1 MAKYTQVNRWLR
13 VYTPLGADKLLLT
26 RFEGTERLSEAFCF
40 RLEMVAELDT
50 EVEFDKIL
58 GQQICVEIAPPKRPA
73 RYLSGIV
80 VAFSQGRRDD
90 AFQYFS
96 AEVRPKFWRL
106 SKRRQSRIFQQET
119 APKVLEAV
127 LAGVEQRPQL
137 TAEYLPHNFCVQ
149 YRESDF
155 EFANRLMEEEGIYY
169 FHEHERDGHKLI
181 LADAS
186 TQTKKLTDGATLK
199 FDPAR
204 GGRRDDVRIGAWTKT
219 QQIAATHYELW
230 DHQFQLPGQTLEA
243 SQALTTTVQ
252 AGRVTHTLAAKG
264 TETLG
269 DFDFPGGYAHRFD
282 GIDPAGAEQAD
293 DVQHVFTANVHA
305 ASVRMQRE
313 ACRALTI
320 AGESNAPHLAPGY
333 QFTLSGHFDGDGDY
347 FLTGVTHRATQSFSR
362 PGQEDEPP
370 TYENSFEC
378 VPAGLAW
385 RPAAST
391 PAPRIQ
397 GTQNAVVVGPAGEQ
411 IFTDKYGRIKVQFLW
426 DRQGLHDVHSSCWLR
441 VQQFAAGNSWGQV
454 HIPRVGQEVLVAF
467 HEGDPDQP
475 HVVGVNYNPQQ
486 MPPFDLPNERTITG
500 FKSHSKNGA
509 ANNFSGLLY
518 NDADGQEHVQ
528 LHSERT
534 MTHSAER
541 DFYGN
546 TGRQHHVNVG
556 QIHSCRVG
564 GLGTNHFYTSG
575 GGSGAGSASNGDEDA
590 APRIVG
596 SGEGGEGGSYVPP
609 FGWQEGLWGKFGM
622 AASNVF
628 GINSGNTAGLSTS
641 VTIGCND
648 GTVINPL
655 GYLAGVKRGDI
666 SGSAAAALLDGA
678 TPFALTPAALGA
690 SMGLAK
696 VVYGANTTMSYGPTT
711 TINNGS
717 SWTINASQFTSEAP
731 SLFAALHA
739 VGCVGL
745 FFIDQLKPNWAGG
758 VDFALISMLPA
769 MMIDCW
775 TATAV
780 LQQVEVSAKKIVGES
795 VHDATAIIQRENDEL
810 AAKITAAEREV
821 QVAEVAVEKAKLE
834 VFLDE
839 GEAEEDMSRNLLLIS
854 EEVLAVKQEELAVLR
869 ALGMQPTNE
878 EAIKARLTSA
888 LQVLL
893 AAKTKS
899 AVVTLATVGAVE
911 AAAILAFLV
920 TSIESGKGSGSG
932 SGLLDDAIIPD
943 TYLYD
948 SGNAY
953 RVCVPAIT
961 LAAAPNAEV
970 EGAAIYLKA
979 SGVPGESGDI
989 ELSADNST
997 FLTGGPLAS
1006 MLLQTTEEEIGAISA
1021 NAGPDGSIIL
1031 QCGEDMEP
1039 AGLTISA
1046 EEGIMLNAL
1055 EQISLRCLENMIE
1068 ITPEGITLTAGDS
1081 VIEITPAGITIEG
1094 PMLTLSGD
1102 AEVSV
1107 DAGEMSVEAGSFNL
1121 ESGETNVDAG
1131 ELNVS
1136 AADAN
1141 VEAAMVS
1148 IL

>member
-96 AEVRPKFWRL
+96 AEVRPKFWNL
-106 SKRRQSRIFQQET
+106 SKRRQSRIFQQKTAPQVLET
-119 APKVLEAV
+119 A
-127 LAGVEQRPQL
+127 LAGVEQQPQL

-169 FHEHERDGHKLI
+169 FHEHTRDGHKLL

-186 TQTKKLTDGATLK
+186 TQAKKLTDGATLK

-219 QQIAATHYELW
+219 QRIAATHYELW
-230 DHQFQLPGQTLEA
+230 DHQFQLPGQTLGA

-252 AGRVTHTLAAKG
+252 AGGVTHTLAAKG

-293 DVQHVFTANVHA
+293 DVQHVFTANDCA
-305 ASVRMQRE
+305 AGLRMQRE

-333 QFTLSGHFDGDGDY
+333 QFTLAGHYDGDGDY

-378 VPAGLAW
+378 VPASLAW

-426 DRQGLHDVHSSCWLR
+426 DRQGQHDVHSSCWLR
-441 VQQFAAGNSWGQV
+441 VQQFAAGNSWGHV
-454 HIPRVGQEVLVAF
+454 HIPRVGQEVVVAF

-534 MTHSAER
+534 MTHSAEH

-564 GLGTNHFYTSG
+564 GLDNNLFFTSG
-575 GGSGAGSASNGDEDA
+575 GGSGSGAEFDA
-590 APRIVG
+590 ESLGLHELVVGTEG
-596 SGEGGEGGSYVPP
+596 SGRGGEFMPP
-609 FGWQEGLWGKFGM
+609 FSWQFGLWGKFGAM
-622 AASNVF
+622 ASNVF
-628 GINSGNTAGLSTS
+628 GINASNTAGLSTS

-655 GYLAGVKRGDI
+655 GFLFGLKRGDI
-666 SGSAAAALLDGA
+666 KGDAAAKLLEGA
-678 TPFALTPAALGA
+678 SPFALAPIALGA

-711 TINNGS
+711 TVNKGT
-717 SWTINASQFTSEAP
+717 SWTIDAAQFESGVP
-731 SLFAALHA
+731 SVFATLHA
-739 VGCVGL
+739 LSCTSL
-745 FFIDQLKPNWAGG
+745 FFIDQLKQNWAGG
-758 VDFALISMLPA
+758 VDFALVSMLPA
-769 MMIDCW
+769 IALDCW
-775 TATAV
+775 MATAV
-780 LQQVEVSAKKIVGES
+780 LQQVEVSATKIVADS
-795 VHDATAIIQRENDEL
+795 LQSAQTILQRQADEL
-810 AAKITAAEREV
+810 AAKIEDEANREADLDWAALEAERIAAET
-821 QVAEVAVEKAKLE
+821 AESPMPFRSYTLRADAIEAKRNAQLALAETTKQPKDPVAVQKLLEEK
-834 VFLDE
+834 
-839 GEAEEDMSRNLLLIS
+839 
-854 EEVLAVKQEELAVLR
+854 LAAVLKTKTEGATTTLI
-869 ALGMQPTNE
+869 ALGVIET
-878 EAIKARLTSA
+878 
-888 LQVLL
+888 
-893 AAKTKS
+893 
-899 AVVTLATVGAVE
+899 
-911 AAAILAFLV
+911 AAILSFFIASEL
-920 TSIESGKGSGSG
+920 TKSGSGSG
-932 SGLLDDAIIPD
+932 SGMLEEADAPD
-943 TYLYD
+943 MYLYD
-948 SGNAY
+948 SGNVY
-953 RVCVPAIT
+953 RVNVPQIT
-961 LAAAPNAEV
+961 LGATPNNES
-970 EGAAIYLKA
+970 EGAAIYLTA
-979 SGVPGESGDI
+979 AGVPGQSGDI
-989 ELSADNST
+989 QLSAANST

-1006 MLLQTTEEEIGAISA
+1006 MLLQTTEEEMGAISA
-1021 NAGPDGSIIL
+1021 NAGPDGSIVL

-1046 EEGIMLNAL
+1046 EEGILLNAL

-1081 VIEITPAGITIEG
+1081 VIELTPAGITIEG

-1107 DAGEMSVEAGSFNL
+1107 DAGEVSVEAGSFNL
-1121 ESGETNVDAG
+1121 ESGDTNVDAG